1 MELIRTLV
9 RFSFFIVLTLPAHV
23 SEIHPLDLFT
33 FYIPKSKKK
42 NQNRNSVGIASSG
55 DSDNQGVPHFRAFF
69 SHFLFWDN
77 K

>member
-1 MELIRTLV
+1 MLV
-9 RFSFFIVLTLPAHV
+9 RFTLLTCLPFI
-23 SEIHPLDLFT
+23 S
-33 FYIPKSKKK
+33 PKVKKK